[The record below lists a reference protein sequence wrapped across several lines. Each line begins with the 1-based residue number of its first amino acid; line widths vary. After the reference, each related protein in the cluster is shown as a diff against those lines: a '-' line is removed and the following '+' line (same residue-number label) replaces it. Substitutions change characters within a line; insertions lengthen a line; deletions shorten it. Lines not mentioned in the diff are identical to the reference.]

1 MSTAAGTGP
10 GHGAGGDRIA
20 AGPISWGVCEVPNW
34 GVQLPAEQVLPEMRS
49 LGIVGTE
56 AGPDGYLGNDAERVR
71 ELLDRSGL
79 EFVGGFLPVVLH
91 DPARLDATL
100 ARVRRTAAFFAELG
114 GHVLCSAAVVDDEW
128 SPPIELSPS
137 QWDHLLAALPLV
149 DAVAAEHGVVHALHP
164 HWGTLVERAGAVD
177 RVLDDSDVGICLD
190 TGHLALGG
198 ADALGIA
205 RAYPRRVV
213 HVHLKDVSDAVAER
227 LRAGELD
234 LVGAVQAG
242 LFRPLGEGDAGIGEV
257 VAALEE
263 SGYASWY
270 VLEQDTALTDA
281 VPSPGHGPADD
292 VRRSVEFLAAL
303 LRAKVG
309 VVATTEGRT
318 NRPNV

>member
-1 MSTAAGTGP
+1 MSTTAGTGP

-34 GVQLPAEQVLPEMRS
+34 GIQLPAEQVLPEMRS

-56 AGPDGYLGNDAERVR
+56 AGPDGYLGDDAERVR

-79 EFVGGFLPVVLH
+79 AFVGGFLPVVLH

-100 ARVRRTAAFFAELG
+100 AKVRRTAAFFAELG
-114 GHVLCSAAVVDDEW
+114 GHVLCSAAIVDDEW

-177 RVLDDSDVGICLD
+177 RVLDGSDVGICLD

-198 ADALGIA
+198 ADALRIA
-205 RAYPRRVV
+205 HAHPRRVV
-213 HVHLKDVSDAVAER
+213 HVHLKDVSDAVAQR

-242 LFRPLGEGDAGIGEV
+242 LFRPLGEGDAGVGEV

-281 VPSPGHGPADD
+281 VPSPGHGPVDD

-303 LRAKVG
+303 LQATVG

-318 NRPNV
+318 NRPNA

>member
-10 GHGAGGDRIA
+10 RHGAGGDRIA

-56 AGPDGYLGNDAERVR
+56 AGPDGYLGDDTERVR
-71 ELLDRSGL
+71 ELLDRTGL
-79 EFVGGFLPVVLH
+79 ELVGGFLPVVLH

-100 ARVRRTAAFFAELG
+100 AKVRRTAAFFAELG

-128 SPPIELSPS
+128 SSPIELGPS

-164 HWGTLVERAGAVD
+164 HWGTLIERAGAVD
-177 RVLDDSDVGICLD
+177 RVLDGSDVGICLD

-198 ADALGIA
+198 ADALRIA
-205 RAYPRRVV
+205 RAYPHRVV
-213 HVHLKDVSDAVAER
+213 HVHLKDVSDAVAQR
-227 LRAGELD
+227 LLAGELD

-242 LFRPLGEGDAGIGEV
+242 LFRPLGEGDAGVGDV

-263 SGYASWY
+263 SGYAGWY

-281 VPSPGHGPADD
+281 FPSPGHGPADD
-292 VRRSVEFLAAL
+292 VRHSVEFLAAL
-303 LRAKVG
+303 LQEVG
-309 VVATTEGRT
+309 VVPTTEGRT
-318 NRPNV
+318 NRSNV